1 MDNGCLTPPLSPW
14 QAGTNQL
21 RNYIICSGDTRGVA
35 GTKWRSSLASRERI
49 AHLDLAAWLQDRA
62 RTVSGRDQREK
73 AREFGQM
80 ADHLGGSLAEG
91 ACGQRI
97 TGRKLR
103 ESLAGAV
110 DWRDPRQS
118 RCFYWGSGVAACW
131 CCQDGKTPQWRPVE
145 EHVQYLRC
153 QNPSLLNKNHRQWRR
168 ARPRQPLDVYA
179 SAASTLDRSYSV

>member
-62 RTVSGRDQREK
+62 RTVSGRDQREN

-80 ADHLGGSLAEG
+80 ADHLGGRGCLWAANHWEK
-91 ACGQRI
+91 AW
-97 TGRKLR
+97 RKLGWHGG
-103 ESLAGAV
+103 L
-110 DWRDPRQS
+110 
-118 RCFYWGSGVAACW
+118 
-131 CCQDGKTPQWRPVE
+131 
-145 EHVQYLRC
+145 
-153 QNPSLLNKNHRQWRR
+153 
-168 ARPRQPLDVYA
+168 ARPTRVAMFLLGIGSRSWLVLPGWEDSAMETGGGARPILEMREPLF
-179 SAASTLDRSYSV
+179 T